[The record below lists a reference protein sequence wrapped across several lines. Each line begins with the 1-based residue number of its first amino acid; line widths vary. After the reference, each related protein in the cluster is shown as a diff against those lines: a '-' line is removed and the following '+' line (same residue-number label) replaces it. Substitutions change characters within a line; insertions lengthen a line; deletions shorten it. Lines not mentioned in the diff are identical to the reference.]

1 MRQKQRFLCCFLL
14 AQNVDIQ
21 RSQAW
26 DRVLWLFTD
35 SLGRKFHPNEFKSI
49 REWCWIVADRFCI
62 FWSVFEWFGMFWI
75 VWLGRGRFFRLKLF
89 VHPFGQVVVI
99 GVGFAKPFA
108 AVVQI
113 IVVLIVWRVGFAKL

>member
-1 MRQKQRFLCCFLL
+1 M
-14 AQNVDIQ
+14 
-21 RSQAW
+21 
-26 DRVLWLFTD
+26 LWLFTD

-113 IVVLIVWRVGFAKL
+113 IV